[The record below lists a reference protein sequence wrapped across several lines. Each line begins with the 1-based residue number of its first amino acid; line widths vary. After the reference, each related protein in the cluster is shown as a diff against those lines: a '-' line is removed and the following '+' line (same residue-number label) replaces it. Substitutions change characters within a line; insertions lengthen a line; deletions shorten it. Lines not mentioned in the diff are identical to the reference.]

1 MIYDV
6 NSALFKSFLA
16 AGNKPAL
23 YALPSC
29 HVYNLQLVSYTAWYF
44 SLDLTDFSNFEKWKE
59 EGSAAERV
67 RQRRRAAAA
76 AAAATTAVALPAVI

>member
-6 NSALFKSFLA
+6 NSVLFKSFLA

-23 YALPSC
+23 CALPSC

-76 AAAATTAVALPAVI
+76 ATAAVALPAVI

>member
-6 NSALFKSFLA
+6 NSVLFKSFLA

-44 SLDLTDFSNFEKWKE
+44 SLDLADVSNFEKWKE

-76 AAAATTAVALPAVI
+76 ATAAVALPAVI